1 MSSAFLFL
9 FGCSLAFG
17 VPEASQVSWN
27 GKHSRS
33 VVCKR
38 EDNTNVAACPGLSL
52 FFSSAAPWLSAFQK
66 PHKSPAMRNTAG
78 VWSASTRT
86 TLMSQHV
93 LGFPSL
99 LFRLL
104 LGFRRCFQ
112 SLLAWENHF
121 LHFMYKLPT
130 QIRLQT
136 REGVFAGL
144 LIRIKA
150 KKADFSRF
158 ATSGS

>member
-1 MSSAFLFL
+1 
-9 FGCSLAFG
+9 
-17 VPEASQVSWN
+17 
-27 GKHSRS
+27 
-33 VVCKR
+33 
-38 EDNTNVAACPGLSL
+38 
-52 FFSSAAPWLSAFQK
+52 
-66 PHKSPAMRNTAG
+66 
-78 VWSASTRT
+78 
-86 TLMSQHV
+86 MSQRV
-93 LGFPSL
+93 LGFPCFSLRL
-99 LFRLL
+99 LF
-104 LGFRRCFQ
+104 GFRRCFQ
-112 SLLAWENHF
+112 SLLAWENHC